1 VKRLLRYLVVAPM
14 IVAPL
19 SVNANELF
27 DRYFAEIDGAKVCYS
42 RTYDAAHLQ
51 QHPRQATRLIEL
63 AFDSAQR
70 KRKSPTGSAFEVTL
84 GLMVK
89 DKSELF
95 MSPAYCSTENDSFLC
110 RVEGDG
116 GTFRLTPSTS
126 SGLTLRVI
134 GDGIR
139 MEGES
144 GFIEVGGKRSDDNL
158 FLLSRMSA
166 DRCQIKSAR

>member
-1 VKRLLRYLVVAPM
+1 VKRLLRYLVIVPM

-19 SVNANELF
+19 PVNANELY
-27 DRYFAEIDGAKVCYS
+27 DRYFADVDGAKVRYS

-51 QHPRQATRLIEL
+51 QHPKQATRLIEL
-63 AFDSAQR
+63 R
-70 KRKSPTGSAFEVTL
+70 KRISPTGGAFEVTL

-89 DKSELF
+89 GKSELF
-95 MSPAYCSTENDSFLC
+95 TSPAYCSTENDGFLC
-110 RVEGDG
+110 RDG

-144 GFIEVGGKRSDDNL
+144 GFIEVGGKRSDASSASQR
-158 FLLSRMSA
+158 LSIRTRA
-166 DRCQIKSAR
+166 